1 MLSGFNPFRRAQ
13 VRPAPPAPPLPKPSI
28 YNPDDVYSADYLE
41 NDDVKRGIESM
52 YDTRNSSLSLV
63 SKLTGLTQ
71 AQENNIRQGALGPF
85 FREGAPPVK
94 PIKVDEEGFMDFNEV
109 DIDESRSRFLNE
121 NIRRKVQNKVAHNM
135 AIIIDYRL
143 TILIDRQRDL
153 DVLNLVARN
162 RRVGEELPHLSP
174 QSKRLQGSINAALTY
189 YENMNKPEETRLYK
203 ALTEFNEEIVNL
215 IMTGIAYIGDQRF
228 KNFVGDDRVKLVG
241 PDLDIQTNDDLFEIS
256 EYLAHKL
263 YSYLKVELRSGTRK
277 NWDRHLQNSTVKN
290 YKWNSDAVSLG
301 KTFFGRLGK
310 LNPLGGIRKE
320 QLTSIRGRT
329 PYPIPTE
336 EQIIKYRLSKNALN
350 KGGFSLT
357 KNAYHRHAGFFNQI
371 ASLVRNVI
379 RISIGIPQVN
389 GAAPRNT
396 SKRGDL
402 GSYGPFEDSKNKFEY
417 GPSEYD
423 YAGDGLTEEFSL
435 RGAKNS
441 WRAARD
447 AAEKACAAAV
457 DIPALEAALRAP
469 GASVTDPSS
478 RCAGAQQRWKD
489 LTEAAEAREA
499 AAAVAAVRQIRLN
512 ADENARRRAINEAE
526 KLKVERLKRENAQAR
541 RAELNKLDEHDKEVE
556 LARREVAG
564 RARKMKISEVEYLGG
579 TTIEEYAELNRD
591 ERTAYDNAM
600 FQRRLGGVLGQAAA
614 APAAPAPAAAA
625 APEDNPDDY
634 LGRWNNYNKPP
645 AAPGGGA
652 RTRRRHKTKKRKT
665 RRRH

>member
-13 VRPAPPAPPLPKPSI
+13 VRPAPPLPKPSI
-28 YNPDDVYSADYLE
+28 YNPDDVYSVDYGK
-41 NDDVKRGIESM
+41 NDDTKRAIESM
-52 YDTRNSSLSLV
+52 YNTRNSSLSLV
-63 SKLTGLTQ
+63 SKLTGLTEVQ
-71 AQENNIRQGALGPF
+71 KGNIRQGALGPF
-85 FREGAPPVK
+85 FSEGAPPVK

-143 TILIDRQRDL
+143 KSLIDRQRDL

-162 RRVGEELPHLSP
+162 RRVGEESPHLSP

-215 IMTGIAYIGDQRF
+215 IMTGIAYIGDQRY
-228 KNFVGDDRVKLVG
+228 KSFVGDNRPKLDG
-241 PDLDIQTNDDLFEIS
+241 PDLDIQTNDDLFEVS

-263 YSYLKVELRSGTRK
+263 YSYLKVELRSGTRS
-277 NWDRHLQNSTVKN
+277 NWDRYSVNSTVKN
-290 YKWNSDAVSLG
+290 NKWSNRIARG
-301 KTFFGRLGK
+301 KRTFFGRLEK
-310 LNPLGGIRKE
+310 LNPLGGIRSE
-320 QLTSIRGRT
+320 QLASIRKRT

-336 EQIIKYRLSKNALN
+336 EQVGKYRRSKNALN
-350 KGGFSLT
+350 KGGFEQT
-357 KNAYHRHAGFFNQI
+357 KNAYHRHAGFFDQI
-371 ASLVRNVI
+371 ASLIRNVI

-389 GAAPRNT
+389 GAAPRNA
-396 SKRGDL
+396 SIRGDL
-402 GSYGPFEDSKNKFEY
+402 GSYGHFKGSKNEFEY
-417 GPSEYD
+417 RPSEYD

-441 WRAARD
+441 WRAERD
-447 AAEKACAAAV
+447 AAEKGCAAAV
-457 DIPALEAALRAP
+457 DIPALEAALSAP

-478 RCAGAQQRWKD
+478 RCAD
-489 LTEAAEAREA
+489 ARERLKQLRDA
-499 AAAVAAVRQIRLN
+499 AAAEEAAVRQIRLN
-512 ADENARRRAINEAE
+512 ADENARRRAINQAE

-541 RAELNKLDEHDKEVE
+541 RAALNGLDNDGKRVE
-556 LARREVAG
+556 RARREVAG
-564 RARKMKISEVEYLGG
+564 RARKMKISEDEYLDG

-591 ERTAYDNAM
+591 ERAAYDDAV
-600 FQRRLGGVLGQAAA
+600 FQRRYHAVLAGQAPAGQAPAGQAPAGQAAA
-614 APAAPAPAAAA
+614 AP
-625 APEDNPDDY
+625 DD
-634 LGRWNNYNKPP
+634 LGWNEYDLPP
-645 AAPGGGA
+645 VEGGGA